1 MPVNVGDVS
10 RLGCDLPNDDPNVY
24 GVGHLD
30 IQLPQSQIGR

>member
-10 RLGCDLPNDDPNVY
+10 RLGCDPNDDPNVY

-30 IQLPQSQIGR
+30 IQLPQSQIGH